1 MDKKNDHIVD
11 ELTKTHNDFLENK
24 TSDLF
29 FKREKLKKII
39 EGGKR
44 TNKSIKLTKLVTAY
58 TLMVVIFT
66 FFSFMII
73 NHFYSKK
80 KIKVETELNMSL
92 FLKDSPGAILL
103 SYNDEV
109 IK

>member
-1 MDKKNDHIVD
+1 MDKKNDYIVD

-29 FKREKLKKII
+29 FKREKLKRII
-39 EGGKR
+39 ENGKS
-44 TNKSIKLTKLVTAY
+44 TNRSINLTKLISAY
-58 TLMVVIFT
+58 TLMVIVFT

-80 KIKVETELNMSL
+80 MTKVDTELNMSL